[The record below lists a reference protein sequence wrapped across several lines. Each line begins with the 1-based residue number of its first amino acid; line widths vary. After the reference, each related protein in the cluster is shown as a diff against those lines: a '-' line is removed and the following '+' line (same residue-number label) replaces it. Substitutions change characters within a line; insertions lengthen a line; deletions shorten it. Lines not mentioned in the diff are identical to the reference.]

1 MRSKGKTTANDK
13 GWQKRTDEW
22 VKMSH
27 ESRKR
32 KEAEKEARRRRGAGY
47 LKTPG

>member
-1 MRSKGKTTANDK
+1 MRSRGKAVANDE
-13 GWQKRTDEW
+13 GWKKRTDEW

-32 KEAEKEARRRRGAGY
+32 KEAEKQARRRQGAGY
-47 LKTPG
+47 IKAPG

>member
-1 MRSKGKTTANDK
+1 MRSKGKTVANDE
-13 GWQKRTDEW
+13 GWKKRTDEW

-32 KEAEKEARRRRGAGY
+32 KEAEKHARRRQGVGY
-47 LKTPG
+47 IKTPD